1 MRLIDQEDNASAAF
15 VFCGSQ
21 QVVGLG
27 DQLGLEAARHR
38 AQGTH
43 DGDVQAADAH
53 GWVGQVHD
61 VVRRLIELTDGGAQ
75 RDGLADAD
83 LAGNDAQR

>member
-15 VFCGSQ
+15 VFFGSQ

-38 AQGTH
+38 AQRTM
-43 DGDVQAADAH
+43 VTY
-53 GWVGQVHD
+53 
-61 VVRRLIELTDGGAQ
+61 RRWP
-75 RDGLADAD
+75 
-83 LAGNDAQR
+83 